1 MAGFRMRAAGFVLL
15 LAHLSIVYSVML
27 RPRAVPWVPAAN
39 LRPLET
45 IRGALAL
52 GPWEAVHQ
60 LGGAVLLMAP
70 LGVLLPLAGGRL
82 TASALGS
89 FTRTVFTGAM
99 IAFAVAVLQS
109 TVPGRVPDVDVVLL
123 NTLGVALAHLVIVP
137 GVRARLRRRE
147 YAGVGATPT
156 IPRVGL
162 APQADALSGSR
173 T

>member
-1 MAGFRMRAAGFVLL
+1 MRAAGFVLL
-15 LAHLSIVYSVML
+15 LAHLSVVYSLTL
-27 RPRAVPWVPAAN
+27 RPRAVPWVPEAN

-45 IRGALAL
+45 IRTALAL
-52 GPWEAVHQ
+52 GPWEAAHQ

-70 LGVLLPLAGGRL
+70 LGVLLPMAGGRL

-99 IAFAVAVLQS
+99 IAFAVGLLQS

-123 NTLGVALAHLVIVP
+123 NTLGVALAHLVVVP
-137 GVRARLRRRE
+137 VVRARLRRRDDPRR
-147 YAGVGATPT
+147 GRTPT
-156 IPRVGL
+156 IARVGI
-162 APQADALSGSR
+162 ARQADVLSGSR